1 MLRKVYLKKYQP
13 SQVLPVLQ
21 PLASLPNSIV
31 AVDAEHLLI
40 LRDYSDNI
48 RQQLKLIEE
57 LEQQKTP

>member
-1 MLRKVYLKKYQP
+1 
-13 SQVLPVLQ
+13 VLQ